1 MIGVVNPATIS
12 SGGIMDAVKPDEFL
26 QQLIAARETFW
37 EKMNAERKSYGAEKP
52 LTPAIVLRRLQFGV
66 VMERKAAEVTAP
78 WVSKIPDLDLQQPMS
93 EYVVNEL
100 KHTSILRKRIS
111 DLNGDPDALWNS
123 PLAELKELW
132 DFHAG
137 LSSLCELI
145 ASVQFG
151 HEEFFPRTSKSFI
164 ERVAAIDRTT
174 AAIYRDVLLAEEEG
188 HEWIAPEILKRYAT
202 DGGMQQKCLVAL
214 KTGCELF
221 GRAIQSFNRSMPE

>member
-1 MIGVVNPATIS
+1 MEALHPDRFITELSAT
-12 SGGIMDAVKPDEFL
+12 
-26 QQLIAARETFW
+26 REAFW

-52 LTPAIVLRRLQFGV
+52 LAPAVVLRRLQFGV

-100 KHTSILRKRIS
+100 KHAAILRKRIAE
-111 DLNGDPDALWNS
+111 LNGDPDALWNK
-123 PLAELKELW
+123 PLPELKALW

-137 LSSLCELI
+137 LGSLCELI

-164 ERVAAIDRTT
+164 ERVTPIDPQT
-174 AAIYRDVLLAEEEG
+174 AAIYRDTLLADEEG
-188 HEWIAPEILKRYAT
+188 HEWIAPEILRRYAT
-202 DGGMQQKCLVAL
+202 DAATQRNCLAAL
-214 KTGCELF
+214 RQGCELF
-221 GRAIQSFNRSMPE
+221 ARAIESFNRSMAA

>member
-1 MIGVVNPATIS
+1 MEALQ
-12 SGGIMDAVKPDEFL
+12 PDEFL
-26 QQLIAARETFW
+26 QQLIATREAFW

-100 KHTSILRKRIS
+100 KHTSILRQRIS
-111 DLNGDPDALWNS
+111 DLKGDPDSLWNS
-123 PLAELKELW
+123 PLAELKQLW

-137 LSSLCELI
+137 LGSLCELI

-164 ERVAAIDRTT
+164 ERVGAIDPTT
-174 AAIYRDVLLAEEEG
+174 AAIYRDVLLAEEAG

-202 DGGMQQKCLVAL
+202 DAESQQKCLAAL
-214 KTGCELF
+214 KNGCELF
-221 GRAIQSFNRSMPE
+221 GRAIQSFNQSMPA